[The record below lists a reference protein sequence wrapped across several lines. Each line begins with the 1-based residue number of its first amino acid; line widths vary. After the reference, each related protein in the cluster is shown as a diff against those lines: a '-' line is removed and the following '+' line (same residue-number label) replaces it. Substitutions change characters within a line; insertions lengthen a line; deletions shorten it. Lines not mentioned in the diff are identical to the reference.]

1 MRPACGASSP
11 VSCPISV
18 VLPAPF
24 GPMMAWSSP
33 SGTARLIS
41 SEAVTPPKR
50 LVIPLIASSGSGI
63 ARPQHPEARIDDTP
77 DEKDYAEQQHE
88 AEIVENNLVR
98 EIDEA
103 AELAAAIDRQA
114 IVGAIAVEADA
125 DIVDH
130 LRERERDHDEVD
142 AAGAQAECADDQR

>member
-33 SGTARLIS
+33 SGTARLTS

-50 LVIPLIASSGSGI
+50 LVSPSIASSASGM
-63 ARPQHPEARIDDTP
+63 ARPQ
-77 DEKDYAEQQHE
+77 YA
-88 AEIVENNLVR
+88 
-98 EIDEA
+98 
-103 AELAAAIDRQA
+103 
-114 IVGAIAVEADA
+114 
-125 DIVDH
+125 
-130 LRERERDHDEVD
+130 VD
-142 AAGAQAECADDQR
+142 AAAGIKHDEQQQWADDDLPVFGDARERLFQHEQRARADQRTDRRTHAAEHNNDDEVA